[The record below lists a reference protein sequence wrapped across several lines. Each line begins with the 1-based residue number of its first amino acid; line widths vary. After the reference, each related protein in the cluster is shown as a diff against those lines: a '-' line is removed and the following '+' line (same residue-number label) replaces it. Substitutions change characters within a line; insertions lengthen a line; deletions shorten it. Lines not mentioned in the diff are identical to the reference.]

1 VNAGITLAVMQPY
14 FFPAVHYFQ
23 LPAQS
28 DVFIFYDDVQFG
40 KGGWT
45 NRNRILQTGKETFF
59 TVPVSHKD
67 GALKPINNTM
77 LSDFPR
83 WRRKFKNTIQMSYAK
98 APHFKAVSALIN
110 DVLSDEHTTLST
122 LCSASVEAV
131 AHYLELPCQFETA
144 SVYSPQSAGI
154 GRQARL
160 FHLCKQAGAGEYI
173 NSSGGRA
180 LYDPADFEA
189 EGITLRF
196 LEPQPFTYPQSSET
210 FVPHLSVIDTL
221 MHVHPQEIGS
231 HIARQRKS

>member
-1 VNAGITLAVMQPY
+1 MNAGITLAVMQPY

-28 DVFIFYDDVQFG
+28 DVFIFYDDVQFS

-45 NRNRILQTGKETFF
+45 NRNRILQNGKETFF

-67 GALKPINNTM
+67 GALKSINNTM

-83 WRRKFKNTIQMSYAK
+83 WKRKFRNTIQMSYAK
-98 APHFKAVSALIN
+98 ARHFKAVSALID

-122 LCSASVEAV
+122 LCSASVKAV
-131 AHYLELPCQFETA
+131 AQYLDLPCRFEIA
-144 SVYSPQSAGI
+144 SDYSPQSAGI

-160 FHLCKQAGAGEYI
+160 FHLCAQAGAAEYI
-173 NSSGGRA
+173 NSSGGKA
-180 LYDPADFEA
+180 LYDPADFAA
-189 EGITLRF
+189 EGVTLRF
-196 LEPQPFTYPQSSET
+196 LNPRSFAYPQTSDT

-221 MHVHPQEIGS
+221 MHVAPQEIAAQ
-231 HIARQRKS
+231 IAKQPAS